1 MPLAHFNQEI
11 SMQKANL
18 FLHCGSQLAT
28 REQIESSAVY
38 TPKPTATWYPI
49 NHHQFLNGVES
60 TLQRSGMTIVT
71 QAHGLSHDCKRYFG
85 LLQVANNENGDG
97 GATASDFGLVVGLRN
112 SHDKSYPVGLVVGA
126 SIFIC
131 DNLSFCGEIRLS
143 RKHTVNVARDLPALL
158 DRAVGRLGDL
168 RRSQQQ
174 RFDAYKNVH
183 LTDGQAHDIVVR
195 ALDARVAPVTRLP
208 AILKEWRSPR
218 HAEFSDRTAWSLFNS
233 FTEILKGQLGV
244 LPART
249 AALHGILDATC
260 GLQFTKA

>member
-1 MPLAHFNQEI
+1 MR
-11 SMQKANL
+11 KANL
-18 FLHCGSQLAT
+18 FLHCGSQNVSRDQIAT
-28 REQIESSAVY
+28 VA
-38 TPKPTATWYPI
+38 TPQATSTWCPI
-49 NHHQFLNGVES
+49 PHDTLLTGVAD
-60 TLQRSGMTIVT
+60 TLSRAGMTIVSE
-71 QAHGLSHDCKRYFG
+71 AHGLSHDRNRYFG
-85 LLQVANNENGDG
+85 LLQIANRD
-97 GATASDFGLVVGLRN
+97 ASADADDFGLVVGLRN
-112 SHDKSYPVGLVVGA
+112 SHNRTFPVGLVVGA

-158 DRAVGRLGDL
+158 ERAVGRLGDL

-260 GLQFTKA
+260 GLQFSKA